1 MRKNVK
7 CQMSNVK
14 CQGGFTLIE
23 MLVYVAVVAVL
34 ISVIAAFAVWAIQ
47 VGSKTKINYEMADNG
62 RRAMEKMVYEIK
74 KSKSIYA
81 PASIFEINPGQLSLE
96 QVTTS
101 IPGETAT
108 FIDFFQC
115 GNALCEKKEGQAPQA
130 LTNERVK
137 LTSLK
142 FFRLLNSTTTP
153 SVQISLKLESAA
165 SSTRSEYAGSLE
177 LINAVT
183 LRSY

>member
-1 MRKNVK
+1 MRENFKFKILNFK
-7 CQMSNVK
+7 LPE
-14 CQGGFTLIE
+14 GFTLIE
-23 MLVYVAVVAVL
+23 MIVYVAIVAVL
-34 ISVIAAFAVWAIQ
+34 ILTIAAFAVWAIQ
-47 VGSKTKINYEMADNG
+47 VGSKTKINYELADNA

-142 FFRLLNSTTTP
+142 FFQLLNSTTTP

-165 SSTRSEYAGSLE
+165 SSTRPEYAGSLE
-177 LINAVT
+177 LINTVT